1 VRRLRDLSYNF
12 SASPE
17 QSENR
22 PGDAAACST
31 PPVRT
36 RPAHHRRSVPYAALA
51 QVQRAAELGECRALA
66 SGHGLTVTA
75 DADPLLEAPTSEDAA
90 AARLIAP
97 SGTFV

>member
-1 VRRLRDLSYNF
+1 MALS
-12 SASPE
+12 
-17 QSENR
+17 
-22 PGDAAACST
+22 
-31 PPVRT
+31 
-36 RPAHHRRSVPYAALA
+36 AHHLNSRNTDRVMLRRALRLPYAPGPRTTAWSVPYAALA

-97 SGTFV
+97 SGTFL